1 MDRFISINEVI
12 KVMKDKKYKEF
23 HIHHTWKPAHK
34 SFNGSNHQKIQDGM
48 RNYHVKVNGWSDIG
62 QHLTLFPDG
71 KLLTGR
77 DFGRNPVSI
86 ANYNTGALAIE
97 MVGNFDK
104 PGTGSYNT
112 LGYDRL
118 EGEQRKT
125 ILKLVQAFGDMYG
138 YDKVIFHNE
147 RSSKTCPGT
156 SINKDFFIAEAKN
169 YKEIGTVK
177 VNVHGDVREVEGFIK
192 EGTTYIVVDSIVI
205 PLRSTLE
212 SLGIDVGWDN
222 KNGVVLIDV

>member
-1 MDRFISINEVI
+1 MDRFISIDEVI

-23 HIHHTWKPAHK
+23 HIHHTWKPTHK
-34 SFNGSNHQKIQDGM
+34 SFTGTNHMQLQTSM
-48 RNYHVKVNGWSDIG
+48 RNYHVNVNGWSDIG

-77 DFGRNPVSI
+77 DFGKSPASI
-86 ANYNTGALAIE
+86 TNHNTGALAIE
-97 MVGNFDK
+97 MVGNFDN

-125 ILKLVQAFGDMYG
+125 ILKLVQAFGDVYG

-147 RSSKTCPGT
+147 RSSK
-156 SINKDFFIAEAKN
+156 
-169 YKEIGTVK
+169 IGRASC
-177 VNVHGDVREVEGFIK
+177 RERV
-192 EGTTYIVVDSIVI
+192 
-205 PLRSTLE
+205 
-212 SLGIDVGWDN
+212 
-222 KNGVVLIDV
+222 